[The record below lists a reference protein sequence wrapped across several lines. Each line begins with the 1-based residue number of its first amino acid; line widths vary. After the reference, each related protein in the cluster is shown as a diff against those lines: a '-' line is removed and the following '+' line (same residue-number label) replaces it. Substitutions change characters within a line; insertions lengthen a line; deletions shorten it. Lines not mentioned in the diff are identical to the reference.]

1 MIRSVSDALAGE
13 EFKDTTGLA
22 EREEVNTGSVR
33 EHRVYHGSGA
43 DFDAFDHS
51 HMGEGEGAQAY
62 GWGTYVTEVEG
73 IGRTYA
79 IQNTTTHNDALRAL
93 QHDVDAISDQLNRHR
108 DDLKYDEEQ
117 LKRANEWR
125 AEAELDYDYRMTSS
139 SKNII
144 SPARYLS

>member
-1 MIRSVSDALAGE
+1 MHNDGNAHIIEYFYPKRVLENAEGKPLAEMIRSVSDVLAGG

-22 EREEVNTGSVR
+22 EREEVNGGSVR

-79 IQNTTTHNDALRAL
+79 ILTDTG
-93 QHDVDAISDQLNRHR
+93 

-125 AEAELDYDYRMTSS
+125 AEAELAYDYRQ
-139 SKNII
+139 
-144 SPARYLS
+144 

>member
-1 MIRSVSDALAGE
+1 MAEMIRSVSDALAGE

-22 EREEVNTGSVR
+22 EREEVNGSSVR

-51 HMGEGEGAQAY
+51 HMDEGEGAQAY

-79 IQNTTTHNDALRAL
+79 IQNTTKHNDALRAL
-93 QHDVDAISDQLNRHR
+93 QHDVDAISDQLNRQR

-125 AEAELDYDYRMTSS
+125 AEAERAYDYRQ
-139 SKNII
+139 
-144 SPARYLS
+144 